1 MCISPPRSRDRGGLI
16 LFGVAEGGGGG
27 RTRRGS
33 TNSSHFV
40 RGGPSPGPLP
50 LVPRGEG
57 ENCGGGVGGRTI
69 AARGGPLPR
78 RPFARSSQRPST
90 PPPTSGQLRGRG
102 GVADKVRLGELP
114 RIASNRRPGEGRR
127 CVRDARPQ
135 GREPV
140 AAGQQPYRCPDA
152 EGARRRWQ
160 QSYRCLRR
168 AQPGPERSGGTRPKL
183 QCESARVRSHPG
195 SSPASDAYTPKSVKL
210 ALHEASA

>member
-40 RGGPSPGPLP
+40 RGAPPPVPPRPPPARSSRRGGELRRWCGRTDYRDPRGPSPPPAFCSFLATAADP
-50 LVPRGEG
+50 SP
-57 ENCGGGVGGRTI
+57 NFGGGVVW
-69 AARGGPLPR
+69 
-78 RPFARSSQRPST
+78 
-90 PPPTSGQLRGRG
+90 PT
-102 GVADKVRLGELP
+102 KVRLGELP